1 MPAQVVEEGR
11 KMLGI
16 RVHEDIIKGLDAEA
30 TRLRRS
36 RNHIVLEALEARL
49 GYVDGRPPAPV
60 KAAAAKN
67 GTAKKKA

>member
-1 MPAQVVEEGR
+1 MAVAQIEER

-16 RVHEDIIKGLDAEA
+16 RVPEDIIEALDAEA

-49 GYVDGRPPAPV
+49 GYIDGRPPVAV
-60 KAAAAKN
+60 K
-67 GTAKKKA
+67 AKKKA